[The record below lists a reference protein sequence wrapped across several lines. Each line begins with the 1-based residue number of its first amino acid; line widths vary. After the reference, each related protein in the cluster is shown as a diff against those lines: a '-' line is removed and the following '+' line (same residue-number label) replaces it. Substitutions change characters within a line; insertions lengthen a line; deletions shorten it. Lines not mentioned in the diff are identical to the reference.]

1 MRIFILEPTNALA
14 GGVHATA
21 KFNQMVVRLTM
32 QMPARDSR
40 SKKKAYDPITRLK
53 AALK

>member
-32 QMPARDSR
+32 QMPAPAQSETFLLNTFTSGIR
-40 SKKKAYDPITRLK
+40 
-53 AALK
+53 